1 MVALY
6 GTGEVQ
12 TNPPGI
18 DGQLAGDLLTKPV
31 FPCNRYTIY
40 GKDAQVLYAGA
51 AWGTVADVLEV
62 EVQLPDGIGSGPF
75 KWF

>member
-31 FPCNRYTIY
+31 LPITVTVY

-51 AWGTVADVLEV
+51 
-62 EVQLPDGIGSGPF
+62 S
-75 KWF
+75 

>member
-1 MVALY
+1 VNSASNPAAQGSMVALY

-31 FPCNRYTIY
+31 LPITVTVY

-51 AWGTVADVLEV
+51 
-62 EVQLPDGIGSGPF
+62 S
-75 KWF
+75 